1 MIVKNMISDRSGK
14 PIANQFIIT
23 IDNLE
28 IFQSYKTV
36 IAVRRDNNDDVILL
50 DYDYSISPTTSRYL
64 YKFLG
69 FNKKRIL
76 ERVQDNSIRI
86 CGLNTDVMIEDGFRI
101 HNYNMDL
108 HTAFQRHFNTVHNL
122 G

>member
-50 DYDYSISPTTSRYL
+50 DYDYSISPTTSKYL

-86 CGLNTDVMIEDGFRI
+86 CGLNSDVMIKDGFRI
-101 HNYNMDL
+101 HNYNM
-108 HTAFQRHFNTVHNL
+108 AIAVSS
-122 G
+122 